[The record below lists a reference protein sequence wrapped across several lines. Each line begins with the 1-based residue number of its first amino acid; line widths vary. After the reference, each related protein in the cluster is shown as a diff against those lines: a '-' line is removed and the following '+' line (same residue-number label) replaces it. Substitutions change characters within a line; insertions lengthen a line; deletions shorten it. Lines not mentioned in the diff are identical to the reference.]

1 MRPTFI
7 FALFCLTVSFS
18 AAQAQ
23 VSHDARD
30 GEHRIEARAHF
41 QLSEINEQIL
51 KEFNE
56 AWQQSALGTK
66 DTEAV
71 VLVLREP
78 HGSIKAVS
86 GGRTNQSYK
95 FSFTWNPAIIAI
107 VHTHP
112 NSRDPRPS
120 TGDIQIARTFNVPM
134 FTITLKGMFMYDPA
148 ADKIAKIK
156 SGVDWCDSSSWRR
169 DSQLATSKPSR
180 Q

>member
-1 MRPTFI
+1 MRQPFI
-7 FALFCLTVSFS
+7 LALFCLTVSFS

-23 VSHDARD
+23 LSHDGGGGENRVVARP
-30 GEHRIEARAHF
+30 HF

-51 KEFNE
+51 KEFNA

-78 HGSIKAVS
+78 DGSIKAVS

-95 FSFTWNPAIIAI
+95 SSFTWNPAIIAI

-120 TGDIQIARTFNVPM
+120 TNDIQIARTFDVPM
-134 FTITLKGMFMYDPA
+134 FTITLKGMYLYDPA
-148 ADKIAKIK
+148 TDKIAKVK
-156 SGVDWCDSSSWRR
+156 SGVDWCDSSTWRR
-169 DSQLATSKPSR
+169 GSQLATNKPTG